1 MEVGHLDTA
10 REVWD
15 HLCRM
20 FEQSSSA
27 REYAVLQ
34 DIAHLQQR
42 ERSVREY
49 VTELRSLWHQLDSLE
64 PPTCLHCTCCQTR
77 AHSR

>member
-10 REVWD
+10 REVWE
-15 HLCRM
+15 HLHHM

-49 VTELRSLWHQLDSLE
+49 V
-64 PPTCLHCTCCQTR
+64 
-77 AHSR
+77 